1 MDTKSLPRWRFL
13 SQRCLSTSLVGIRVA
28 MWKTA
33 AGQAGLSRVGWVEV
47 PEEQARGQG
56 GRTLHDVVVPA
67 IRELA
72 ILTTHVQ
79 AAQVHLVWLAVL
91 ELNELAQ
98 PREELCVPVGAVLV
112 GQDGK
117 LAVALR
123 GDEGTVAP
131 APRLPPA
138 TPSQARRT
146 PRA

>member
-1 MDTKSLPRWRFL
+1 
-13 SQRCLSTSLVGIRVA
+13 